1 MAGVKGGGWGWPGLV
16 KRPWIERGLQQK
28 LLRGRGQQD
37 EEGPAEGVE
46 CVWGQLD

>member
-1 MAGVKGGGWGWPGLV
+1 MKGVKGGGWGWPVLV

-28 LLRGRGQQD
+28 LLHGRGQQD
-37 EEGPAEGVE
+37 EEGLAEGAE